1 MTNKKLTKRDY
12 FNALIAIV
20 NGREV
25 EIEKEVIIDFLN
37 HEIELISKKNSN
49 SKPTKTQQENE
60 QLMNEIFEVLL
71 TINKPVTIS
80 ELQALNTEMAK
91 YSNQK
96 LSAMLKKLVD
106 SDKIV
111 KIVDKKKSYFT
122 IK

>member
-25 EIEKEVIIDFLN
+25 EIEKEVLIDFLN
-37 HEIELISKKNSN
+37 HEIELISKKNS
-49 SKPTKTQQENE
+49 STKPTKTRQENE
-60 QLMNEIFEVLL
+60 ILLNEIFEVLKN
-71 TINKPVTIS
+71 INKPVTIS

-96 LSAMLKKLVD
+96 LSAMLKKLID